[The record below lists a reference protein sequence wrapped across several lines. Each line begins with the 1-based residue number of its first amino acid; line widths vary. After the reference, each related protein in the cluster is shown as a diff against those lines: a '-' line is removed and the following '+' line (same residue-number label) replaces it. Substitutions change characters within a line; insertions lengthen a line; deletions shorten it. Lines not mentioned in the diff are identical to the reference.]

1 MQVKELHRKKEKNGE
16 TIVEV
21 EAGKLLVRLIDT
33 YDSKKTLE
41 EMIYVIAC
49 RRLAAKLA

>member
-1 MQVKELHRKKEKNGE
+1 MQIKELCRTENPSGE
-16 TIVEV
+16 TVVEY

-33 YDSKKTLE
+33 YDRAKTFE
-41 EMIYVIAC
+41 EMLYVIAC